1 MPGNGSFPPHISS
14 KSGKVRISEEVVS
27 RIAYYA
33 AKETEGVADI
43 PATLPTYLAGMVKKG
58 SAKGVTVKALE
69 DGSLRIDVCISV
81 RYGTVIPAV
90 SRKIQDAVITSVKS
104 MTGITVSVVNIH
116 IASVIFDD

>member
-1 MPGNGSFPPHISS
+1 MQQNTDIPS

-43 PATLPTYLAGMVKKG
+43 TSDIPSYLAGMVKKG

-69 DGSLRIDVCISV
+69 DGSLRIDICISV
-81 RYGTVIPAV
+81 RYGTVIPTV
-90 SRKIQDAVITSVKS
+90 SRKIQEAVILSVKS
-104 MTGITVSVVNIH
+104 MTGLNVSVVNVH
-116 IASVIFDD
+116 ISSVIFDD

>member
-1 MPGNGSFPPHISS
+1 MKKKNTDISS